1 LIKCV
6 TFSVKT
12 IKLLEIKKL
21 LEALLRESFESL
33 KIKRQKLKTGSI
45 KFSLKNFSYNGII
58 ISQ

>member
-1 LIKCV
+1 MCNFFRKNYK
-6 TFSVKT
+6 TFRN
-12 IKLLEIKKL
+12 KKL